1 MFEIESKAFI
11 PTKELKRIIKLANKK
26 FKFIKEEIKTDIYY
40 SNQKKIIR
48 IRKLNTLEKI
58 VTFKKKILDNNNT
71 VEINKEIE
79 FKIDSINN
87 FLTLIKELKFKKLY
101 KKIKKSL
108 IYQTNNLNV
117 EINEIKNLGFFLEIE
132 KIINNQN
139 DIDLAK
145 KEIDNII
152 KQFGLKENI
161 ETRPYSELLS
171 LANQSKNNSLELELK
186 VEITSP

>member
-11 PTKELKRIIKLANKK
+11 PPKELKRIIKLANKK

-58 VTFKKKILDNNNT
+58 VTFKKKILDNNHT

-108 IYQTNNLNV
+108 IYQTNNLNI

-145 KEIDNII
+145 KEIDNMIN
-152 KQFGLKENI
+152 QFGLKENI

-171 LANQSKNNSLELELK
+171 LANQSKK
-186 VEITSP
+186 

>member
-11 PTKELKRIIKLANKK
+11 PPKELKRIIKLANKK

-58 VTFKKKILDNNNT
+58 VTFKKKILDNNNNNNNNNI
-71 VEINKEIE
+71 EINKEIE

-87 FLTLIKELKFKKLY
+87 FLILIKELKFKKLY

-108 IYQTNNLNV
+108 IYQANNLNI

-152 KQFGLKENI
+152 NQFGLKENL

-171 LANQSKNNSLELELK
+171 LANQSKK
-186 VEITSP
+186 

>member
-11 PTKELKRIIKLANKK
+11 PPKELKRIIKLANKK

-108 IYQTNNLNV
+108 IYQTNNLNI

-152 KQFGLKENI
+152 NQFGLKENI

-171 LANQSKNNSLELELK
+171 LANQSKK
-186 VEITSP
+186 

>member
-11 PTKELKRIIKLANKK
+11 PTKELKRIIKLVNKK

-152 KQFGLKENI
+152 NQFGLKENI

-171 LANQSKNNSLELELK
+171 LANQSKK
-186 VEITSP
+186 

>member
-11 PTKELKRIIKLANKK
+11 PPKELKRIIKLANKK

-48 IRKLNTLEKI
+48 IRKLNNLEKI
-58 VTFKKKILDNNNT
+58 VTFKKKILDNNHT

-117 EINEIKNLGFFLEIE
+117 EINEIKNLGVFLEIE

-152 KQFGLKENI
+152 NQFGLKENI
-161 ETRPYSELLS
+161 ETRSYSELLS
-171 LANQSKNNSLELELK
+171 LANQSKK
-186 VEITSP
+186 

>member
-11 PTKELKRIIKLANKK
+11 PPKELKRIIKLANKK

-58 VTFKKKILDNNNT
+58 VTFKKKILDNNNNNI
-71 VEINKEIE
+71 EINKEIE

-87 FLTLIKELKFKKLY
+87 FLILIKELKFKKLY

-108 IYQTNNLNV
+108 IYQANNLNI

-132 KIINNQN
+132 KIIKNQN

-152 KQFGLKENI
+152 NQFGLKKNL

-171 LANQSKNNSLELELK
+171 LANQSKK
-186 VEITSP
+186 

>member
-11 PTKELKRIIKLANKK
+11 PQKELKRIIKLANKK

-40 SNQKKIIR
+40 SNLKKIIR

-58 VTFKKKILDNNNT
+58 VTFKKKILDNNNAI
-71 VEINKEIE
+71 EINKEVE
-79 FKIDSINN
+79 FKIDNINN
-87 FLTLIKELKFKKLY
+87 FLILIKELEFKKLY

-108 IYQTNNLNV
+108 VYQTNNLNV

-145 KEIDNII
+145 KEIHNII
-152 KQFGLKENI
+152 NQFELEKNI
-161 ETRPYSELLS
+161 ETRSYFELLS
-171 LANQSKNNSLELELK
+171 LTNQSKK
-186 VEITSP
+186 

>member
-139 DIDLAK
+139 DIALAK

-152 KQFGLKENI
+152 NQFGLKENI

-171 LANQSKNNSLELELK
+171 LANQSKK
-186 VEITSP
+186 

>member
-1 MFEIESKAFI
+1 
-11 PTKELKRIIKLANKK
+11 
-26 FKFIKEEIKTDIYY
+26 KTDIYY

-58 VTFKKKILDNNNT
+58 VTFKKKILDNNHT

-152 KQFGLKENI
+152 NQFGLKENI
-161 ETRPYSELLS
+161 ETRSYSELLS
-171 LANQSKNNSLELELK
+171 LANQSKK
-186 VEITSP
+186 

>member
-11 PTKELKRIIKLANKK
+11 PQKELKRIIKLANKK
-26 FKFIKEEIKTDIYY
+26 LKFIKEEIRTDIYY
-40 SNQKKIIR
+40 SNLKKIIR

-58 VTFKKKILDNNNT
+58 VTFKKKILDNNNAI
-71 VEINKEIE
+71 EINKEIE
-79 FKIDSINN
+79 FKIDNINN
-87 FLTLIKELKFKKLY
+87 FLILIKELEFKKLY

-108 IYQTNNLNV
+108 VYQTNNLNV

-145 KEIDNII
+145 KEIHNII
-152 KQFGLKENI
+152 NQFELKKNI
-161 ETRPYSELLS
+161 ETRSYFELLS
-171 LANQSKNNSLELELK
+171 LKNQSKK
-186 VEITSP
+186 

>member
-1 MFEIESKAFI
+1 MFVIESKAFI
-11 PTKELKRIIKLANKK
+11 PPKELKRIIKLANKK

-58 VTFKKKILDNNNT
+58 VTFKKKILDNNHT

-152 KQFGLKENI
+152 NQFGLKENI

-171 LANQSKNNSLELELK
+171 LANQSKK
-186 VEITSP
+186 

>member
-11 PTKELKRIIKLANKK
+11 PPKELKRIIKLANKK

-40 SNQKKIIR
+40 SNKKKIIR

-58 VTFKKKILDNNNT
+58 VTFKKKILDNNNAI
-71 VEINKEIE
+71 EINKEIE
-79 FKIDSINN
+79 FKIDSMNN

-139 DIDLAK
+139 DIDSAK

-152 KQFGLKENI
+152 DQFRLKENLEI
-161 ETRPYSELLS
+161 RPYSELLS
-171 LANQSKNNSLELELK
+171 LANQSKK
-186 VEITSP
+186 

>member
-71 VEINKEIE
+71 VEISKEIE

-87 FLTLIKELKFKKLY
+87 FLNLIKELKFKKLY

-152 KQFGLKENI
+152 NQFGLKENI

-171 LANQSKNNSLELELK
+171 LANQSKK
-186 VEITSP
+186 

>member
-1 MFEIESKAFI
+1 MFEIESKALI
-11 PTKELKRIIKLANKK
+11 PPKDLKRIIKLANAKL
-26 FKFIKEEIKTDIYY
+26 KFIKEEIKTDIYY

-58 VTFKKKILDNNNT
+58 VTFKKKILDKKKSI
-71 VEINKEIE
+71 EINKEME
-79 FKIDSINN
+79 FKIDNVNN
-87 FLTLIKELKFKKLY
+87 FLILIKELKFKKLY

-139 DIDLAK
+139 EIDLAK
-145 KEIDNII
+145 KEIENII
-152 KQFGLKENI
+152 NQFGLKENLEI
-161 ETRPYSELLS
+161 RPYFELLS
-171 LANQSKNNSLELELK
+171 LANQSKK
-186 VEITSP
+186 

>member
-11 PTKELKRIIKLANKK
+11 PPKELKRIIKLANKK

-40 SNQKKIIR
+40 SNLKKIIR

-58 VTFKKKILDNNNT
+58 VTFKKKILDNNNAI
-71 VEINKEIE
+71 EINKEVE
-79 FKIDSINN
+79 FKIDNINN
-87 FLTLIKELKFKKLY
+87 FLILIKELEFKKLY

-108 IYQTNNLNV
+108 VYQTNNLNV

-145 KEIDNII
+145 KEIHNII
-152 KQFGLKENI
+152 NQFGLKKNL
-161 ETRPYSELLS
+161 ETRSYFELLS
-171 LANQSKNNSLELELK
+171 LTNQSKK
-186 VEITSP
+186 

>member
-11 PTKELKRIIKLANKK
+11 PPKELKRIIKLANKK

-58 VTFKKKILDNNNT
+58 VTFKKKILDNNHT

-117 EINEIKNLGFFLEIE
+117 EINEIKNLGVFLEIE

-152 KQFGLKENI
+152 NQFGLKENI

-171 LANQSKNNSLELELK
+171 LANQSKK
-186 VEITSP
+186 

>member
-11 PTKELKRIIKLANKK
+11 PPKELKRIIKLANKK

-58 VTFKKKILDNNNT
+58 VTFKKKILDNNHT

-87 FLTLIKELKFKKLY
+87 FLTLIKELKFKKLF

-108 IYQTNNLNV
+108 IYQTNNLNI

-145 KEIDNII
+145 KEIDNMIN
-152 KQFGLKENI
+152 QFGLKENI

-171 LANQSKNNSLELELK
+171 LANQSKK
-186 VEITSP
+186 

>member
-145 KEIDNII
+145 K
-152 KQFGLKENI
+152 KL
-161 ETRPYSELLS
+161 T
-171 LANQSKNNSLELELK
+171 
-186 VEITSP
+186 T

>member
-11 PTKELKRIIKLANKK
+11 PPKELKRIIKLANKK
-26 FKFIKEEIKTDIYY
+26 FKFIKKEIKTDIYY

-58 VTFKKKILDNNNT
+58 VTFKKKILDNNHT

-152 KQFGLKENI
+152 NQFGLKENI
-161 ETRPYSELLS
+161 ETRSYSELLS
-171 LANQSKNNSLELELK
+171 LANQSKK
-186 VEITSP
+186 

>member
-11 PTKELKRIIKLANKK
+11 PPKELKRIIKLANKK
-26 FKFIKEEIKTDIYY
+26 FKFIKKEIKTDIYY

-58 VTFKKKILDNNNT
+58 VTFKKKILDNNHT

-108 IYQTNNLNV
+108 IYQTNNLNI

-132 KIINNQN
+132 KMINNQN

-145 KEIDNII
+145 KEIDNMIN
-152 KQFGLKENI
+152 QFGLKENI

-171 LANQSKNNSLELELK
+171 LANQSKK
-186 VEITSP
+186 

>member
-11 PTKELKRIIKLANKK
+11 PLKKLKRIIKLANKK

-40 SNQKKIIR
+40 SNQRKIIR

-71 VEINKEIE
+71 IEINKEIE
-79 FKIDSINN
+79 FKIDNINN
-87 FLTLIKELKFKKLY
+87 FLILIKELKFKKLY

-152 KQFGLKENI
+152 NQFGLKENL

-171 LANQSKNNSLELELK
+171 LANQGKK
-186 VEITSP
+186 

>member
-11 PTKELKRIIKLANKK
+11 PQKELKRIIKLANKK

-40 SNQKKIIR
+40 SNLKKIIR

-58 VTFKKKILDNNNT
+58 VTFKKKILDNNNAI
-71 VEINKEIE
+71 EINKEVE
-79 FKIDSINN
+79 FKIDNINN
-87 FLTLIKELKFKKLY
+87 FLILIKELEFKKLY

-145 KEIDNII
+145 KEIHNII
-152 KQFGLKENI
+152 NQFGLQENL
-161 ETRPYSELLS
+161 ETRSYFELLS
-171 LANQSKNNSLELELK
+171 LTNQSKK
-186 VEITSP
+186 

>member
-11 PTKELKRIIKLANKK
+11 PPKELKRIIKLANKK

-58 VTFKKKILDNNNT
+58 VTFKKKILDNNHT

-108 IYQTNNLNV
+108 IYQTNNLNI

-152 KQFGLKENI
+152 NQFGLKENI

-171 LANQSKNNSLELELK
+171 LANQSKK
-186 VEITSP
+186 